1 MKMNLEKAIGCMLTS
16 AYGDSLGFAVEFMDL
31 LHIRKMYGFR
41 GITNLQPALGF
52 PYPVISDDTQMAEWT
67 GVGLV
72 SADDLS
78 NDELL
83 RAWLWWAYLS
93 WYERQITNSNESRA
107 PGSTCMSALSR
118 RVMGLRDKPINDS
131 AGCGGIMRA
140 HPIGIVFANNPE
152 KAFEVGIDSAAL
164 THSSPD
170 GFIPA
175 GVLACLVAHLMS
187 GKNLS
192 DSFKGM
198 MEILNS
204 YPQNLITGTKKA
216 LYYALVAPVA
226 GDHSLIIDKRVGRV
240 GGTLGK
246 SGGGWLGHDA
256 LAIAIYAIRCAPM
269 NVLEALRISVN
280 HSGDSDS
287 TGAITG
293 ALMGALHGPLAIEQ
307 ALVASGTELEHYE
320 YLKSLATMLFEKSL
334 AIK

>member
-1 MKMNLEKAIGCMLTS
+1 
-16 AYGDSLGFAVEFMDL
+16 
-31 LHIRKMYGFR
+31 
-41 GITNLQPALGF
+41 
-52 PYPVISDDTQMAEWT
+52 
-67 GVGLV
+67 
-72 SADDLS
+72 
-78 NDELL
+78 
-83 RAWLWWAYLS
+83 
-93 WYERQITNSNESRA
+93 
-107 PGSTCMSALSR
+107 
-118 RVMGLRDKPINDS
+118 
-131 AGCGGIMRA
+131 MRA